1 MWNKAKVLLR
11 ESLKDVCSPDV
22 PSWEAKPQKCPGMYN
37 DKDYDLAGFAVGA
50 VERNELLP
58 KKNMKNG
65 DVLLGLES
73 NGIHSNGYSL
83 VRHIIK
89 ENEIDIKDMV
99 EELMR
104 PTRIYVK
111 SILKAKNNIKA
122 MAHITGGGLI
132 ENVPR
137 MLPDNLKAEIQYEKI
152 KMPEMFKWIKEKG
165 NIKDNE
171 MFKTFNCGIG
181 MVVVVDAENVEEVK
195 NDIGKRK

>member
-1 MWNKAKVLLR
+1 
-11 ESLKDVCSPDV
+11 
-22 PSWEAKPQKCPGMYN
+22 
-37 DKDYDLAGFAVGA
+37 
-50 VERNELLP
+50 
-58 KKNMKNG
+58 MKNG

-89 ENEIDIKDMV
+89 ENGIDIKDMI

-152 KMPEMFKWIKEKG
+152 KMTEIFKWIKEKG

-181 MVVVVDAENVEEVK
+181 MVVVVDKENVEEVK
-195 NDIGKRK
+195 KILESENEKVEIIGELVDA